1 LHIEIPCDFL
11 NTIIYLFSVL
21 QGEAVELTNRI
32 NRIQVSP
39 TAVVISAAEQLK
51 AKGVDVADFGP
62 GEPDFPTPDHIKNA
76 AIRAIEEN
84 RTKYTATG
92 GIMPLREAIPAWH
105 KRELGSSYNSKEC
118 AVSVGGKHAIFNT
131 VCVLIQNGDEVIL
144 PAPYWV
150 SFPDIIKYAGGTP
163 VIVQTRQEDGFS
175 AKAAAIEKV
184 ITPKTKMVIINSPC
198 NPTGGVVDGEEYG
211 RILALCKKH
220 NIWLLGDECYSHF
233 VYEPHKP
240 FSIASAK
247 DSKDRVI
254 IIGSVSK
261 TFAMTGWRIGYT
273 LAPEPLIQAIIK
285 VQSQSTSNPTSIA
298 QYAALEAMRGSMET
312 VPPMLVEY
320 ARRRK
325 RIVEGLRAIPGV
337 KCEWPGGAF
346 YAFPDISAH
355 LQGPHALAKSCT
367 ELAKELLEKA
377 HVALVPGEAFGAP
390 GFLRLSYATSIERI
404 EEGLRRLNK
413 FFARAEAAS

>member
-1 LHIEIPCDFL
+1 
-11 NTIIYLFSVL
+11 V
-21 QGEAVELTNRI
+21 QLTNRI

-39 TAVVISAAEQLK
+39 TALVISAAEQLK
-51 AKGVDVADFGP
+51 AKGVDIADFGP
-62 GEPDFPTPDHIKNA
+62 GEPDFPTPDHIKKA
-76 AIRAIEEN
+76 AIRAIDEN
-84 RTKYTATG
+84 RTKYTPTG
-92 GIMPLREAIPAWH
+92 GIMPLREAIAAWH
-105 KRELGSSYNSKEC
+105 SRELGSSYTAREC
-118 AVSVGGKHAIFNT
+118 VVSVGGKHSIFNT

-163 VIVQTRQEDGFS
+163 VIVQTRQEEGFS
-175 AKAAAIEKV
+175 PKAAAIEKA
-184 ITPKTKMVIINSPC
+184 ITPKTKMVIINSPS
-198 NPTGGVVDGEEYG
+198 NPTGGVVDGEEFE
-211 RILALCKKH
+211 RILAVCKKH

-273 LAPEPLIQAIIK
+273 LAPEALIQAIIK

-298 QYAALEAMRGSMET
+298 QYAALEAMRGTMET
-312 VPPMLVEY
+312 VPPMLAEY
-320 ARRRK
+320 AKRRK
-325 RIVEGLRAIPGV
+325 RIVEGLREIPGV
-337 KCEWPGGAF
+337 TCAWPGGAF
-346 YAFPDISAH
+346 YAFPNISAH
-355 LQGPHALAKSCT
+355 LQGAHAFAKNCT
-367 ELAKELLEKA
+367 ELSKELLDKA

-390 GFLRLSYATSIERI
+390 GFMRLSYATSIERI

-413 FFARAEAAS
+413 FFKRAEAAS

>member
-1 LHIEIPCDFL
+1 
-11 NTIIYLFSVL
+11 
-21 QGEAVELTNRI
+21 VELTNRI

-39 TAVVISAAEQLK
+39 TAVVISAAEQMK
-51 AKGVDVADFGP
+51 AKGIDIADFGP
-62 GEPDFPTPDHIKNA
+62 GEPDFPTPAHIKQA

-84 RTKYTATG
+84 RTKYTPTG

-105 KRELGSSYNSKEC
+105 KRELGSDYNAKEC
-118 AVSVGGKHAIFNT
+118 VVNVGGKHAIFNT
-131 VCVLIQNGDEVIL
+131 VSALIQHDDEVIV

-150 SFPDIIKYAGGTP
+150 SYPDIIKYAGGTP
-163 VIVQTRQEDGFS
+163 VIVHTRQEDGFS
-175 AKAAAIEKV
+175 AKAAAIEKT
-184 ITPKTKMVIINSPC
+184 ITPKTKMVMVNSPS
-198 NPTGGVVDGEEYG
+198 NPTGGVVDGQEFE
-211 RILALCKKH
+211 RILALCQKH
-220 NIWLLGDECYSHF
+220 QLWLMTDECYSHF

-240 FSIASAK
+240 FSIASVKEAK
-247 DSKDRVI
+247 NKLIVV
-254 IIGSVSK
+254 GSVSK

-273 LAPEPLIQAIIK
+273 LGPEPLIQAIIK

-312 VPPMLVEY
+312 VPPMLAEY
-320 ARRRK
+320 AKRRK

-337 KCEWPGGAF
+337 ECEWPGGAF
-346 YAFPDISAH
+346 YAFPNVSSH
-355 LQGPHALAKSCT
+355 LQGPHPLAKSCT
-367 ELAKELLEKA
+367 DLAKELLDQA

-413 FFARAEAAS
+413 FFARAEAAA